1 MRLND
6 IRKIYQCWLSALI
19 FGARRRH
26 GYSKLL
32 GILHGTPF
40 RSVLERDQNRA
51 MDGRALRYR
60 FGCENDIP
68 GDFIADAMDDI
79 PCSVLEMMAA
89 LCLRAS
95 EQIIYDGDI
104 QSGTERLFRDM
115 LSSLGLA
122 EQTDDRFS
130 AGRSAEVLERFQ
142 ERGYSPDGR
151 GGLFTVSRPGVDMC
165 DIEIWYQMCFYLDEL
180 IF

>member
-6 IRKIYQCWLSALI
+6 IRKIYFCWLSALI
-19 FGARRRH
+19 FSNRRH

-32 GILHGTPF
+32 DILHGTPF

-51 MDGRALRYR
+51 MDGAALRYR

-68 GDFIADAMDDI
+68 GDLIADAMGDI
-79 PCSVLEMMAA
+79 QCSVLEMMTA
-89 LCLRAS
+89 LCFRCA

-104 QSGTERLFRDM
+104 QSGTERLFMDM

-122 EQTDDRFS
+122 EQTDSRFS
-130 AGRSAEVLERFQ
+130 ADRSAEVLERFL

-151 GGLFTVSRPGVDMC
+151 GGLFTVSRPGIDMR
-165 DIEIWYQMCFYLDEL
+165 DIEIWYQMCYYLDEL